1 MTSAGPKEGQG
12 LLGGVTAPHPLAW
25 QHRDLSLTETYHL
38 ILFKDLVQDKVQMG
52 CVFGISRV
60 DQESDITLYLLI

>member
-1 MTSAGPKEGQG
+1 M
-12 LLGGVTAPHPLAW
+12 
-25 QHRDLSLTETYHL
+25 YHL
-38 ILFKDLVQDKVQMG
+38 ILFKDLVQDNVQMG